1 MDFYERRDKGHI
13 SSKRI
18 RAFEGMSAELQPNGS
33 TILSG
38 FIQDQSVLHA
48 ILRDISDLGLKLLLV
63 ECKESVDLVQ
73 VENAQK
79 QKSNILN
86 GDMY

>member
-1 MDFYERRDKGHI
+1 MDFYKIRIKGHI

-18 RAFEGMSAELQPNGS
+18 QAFEGLSAELQPDGS

-38 FIQDQSVLHA
+38 CIQDQSILHA

-63 ECKESVDLVQ
+63 ECKEPLDLVP
-73 VENAQK
+73 EDTLQK
-79 QKSNILN
+79 QSARPK
-86 GDMY
+86 